1 MIQTSSVLIKNKFQN
16 IKILPNLP
24 EVLPILHLSP
34 QIWLLVNGKDRGLS
48 QSLQLLLL
56 LPVHLWAVP
65 RDKRQARGA

>member
-1 MIQTSSVLIKNKFQN
+1 MIQTFSVLIKNKFQN
-16 IKILPNLP
+16 IKILPSLP

-34 QIWLLVNGKDRGLS
+34 QIWLLVNSKDKGLS
-48 QSLQLLLL
+48 RSLQLH